1 MASITTILGT
11 DSVSS
16 SRIVLNNNFANLNQE
31 LTNIAGLL
39 NTSTQ
44 TLNLTGLITGGTL
57 TINNG
62 TDLFKVGA
70 LSIESN
76 LPVNFNQDVNIKGG
90 LVHLPVVISSIPT
103 GFGATTYVLDANA
116 PDFQNQVALGAAKN
130 GQEITLIVKN
140 GGLVEINNYNILG
153 VTDIIEIFDGGS
165 LTLRYIQ
172 DITSF
177 IVISSYNTNLQYV
190 PVPTP

>member
-16 SRIVLNNNFANLNQE
+16 SRIVLNNNFAALNQE
-31 LTNIAGLL
+31 LANIAGLL

-62 TDLFKVGA
+62 TDLFKVGS

-76 LPVNFNQDVNIKGG
+76 LPINFNQDANIKGG
-90 LVHLPVVISSIPT
+90 LVHSPAIITSTPLEYGYTTYLLDVNDFAGEVFLPV
-103 GFGATTYVLDANA
+103 
-116 PDFQNQVALGAAKN
+116 AKN
-130 GQEITLIVKN
+130 GQEITLISTN
-140 GGLVEINNYNILG
+140 GIIEINNENIAG
-153 VTDIIEIFDGGS
+153 VTDLVTISQGGS

-190 PVPTP
+190 AVPTP

>member
-16 SRIVLNNNFANLNQE
+16 SRIVLNNNFAALNQE
-31 LTNIAGLL
+31 LANIAGLL

-44 TLNLTGLITGGTL
+44 TLTLTGLITGGTL

-76 LPVNFNQDVNIKGG
+76 LPIDFNQDVNIKGG
-90 LVHLPVVISSIPT
+90 LVHFVAGDITAIPT
-103 GFGATTYVLDANA
+103 GWGYTTYVLDATA

-130 GQEITLIVKN
+130 GQEITLIAN
-140 GGLVEINNYNILG
+140 GGPIEINNNNILG
-153 VTDIIEIFDGGS
+153 VTDFVEIFDGGS
-165 LTLRYIQ
+165 LTLRYIE
-172 DITSF
+172 DLNAF
-177 IVISSYNTNLQYV
+177 CVISSFNCNLV
-190 PVPTP
+190 TD